1 MNCDNHIC
9 EYDLFSMIRHV
20 DNELFI
26 ESINQDF
33 KDVRSKMASKSLDT
47 MVFDYKKSMDEK
59 TFHIRDLN
67 KWLHERDVKKQIQ
80 STFLKVFSSPKH
92 YPYPE
97 GCKPLDDKSEGA
109 NFTTAERERKIEVH
123 EQFSSP
129 SRK

>member
-20 DNELFI
+20 DNDLFI

-59 TFHIRDLN
+59 THEIRDLN
-67 KWLHERDVKKQIQ
+67 KWLHERDLHK
-80 STFLKVFSSPKH
+80 
-92 YPYPE
+92 
-97 GCKPLDDKSEGA
+97 
-109 NFTTAERERKIEVH
+109 
-123 EQFSSP
+123 
-129 SRK
+129 